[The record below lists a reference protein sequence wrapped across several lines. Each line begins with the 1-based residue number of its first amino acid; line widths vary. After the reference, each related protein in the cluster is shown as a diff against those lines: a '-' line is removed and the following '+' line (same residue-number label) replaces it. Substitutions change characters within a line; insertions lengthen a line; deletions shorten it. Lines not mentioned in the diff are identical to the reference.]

1 MIPQRNISLLSNRL
15 AKAGGRRI
23 PEVVLERDYC
33 LAWFLVGL
41 SRSDLREMLA
51 FKGGTALKRCYFGDY
66 RFSEDLDFTLAN
78 EAPLDTIIAG
88 LEKIFT
94 DVQQMSGILIRYLRA
109 DRKSHQNSHTFY
121 LAYEGPLPSMSIKE
135 VKVDITISER
145 LVRPLQ
151 NRPVLKGYK
160 EYEDL
165 PEDAVIQ
172 VYSLEEILSEK
183 VAALTDR
190 ARNEPRDLYD
200 IWYLIEQEQMDLAAI
215 FPEIIDKLDFR
226 GRNLEGMIDDLNNKE
241 TRLKKLWNMRL
252 TNQIAEL
259 AHFEE
264 VYRAVKRAFR
274 SAGLLDNA

>member
-1 MIPQRNISLLSNRL
+1 
-15 AKAGGRRI
+15 
-23 PEVVLERDYC
+23 
-33 LAWFLVGL
+33 
-41 SRSDLREMLA
+41 
-51 FKGGTALKRCYFGDY
+51 
-66 RFSEDLDFTLAN
+66 
-78 EAPLDTIIAG
+78 
-88 LEKIFT
+88 
-94 DVQQMSGILIRYLRA
+94 MS
-109 DRKSHQNSHTFY
+109 T
-121 LAYEGPLPSMSIKE
+121 KE

-252 TNQIAEL
+252 ANQMVDL

-274 SAGLLDNA
+274 GAGLLIRDVVN